1 MALFKISKGKSNKLP
16 VTYKEGHCYF
26 TTDDG
31 KFYVDTT
38 DTAAGRVA
46 LNALYSDANRVQ
58 ELSSGA
64 DLNGI
69 IEPGYYGVF
78 ASATAQSLLNNPLSA
93 TATGIMLRVYK
104 IGTSYY
110 QEVSGTLE
118 GGTYIRRYS
127 SSWSAWRQ
135 LALVTDNVASATKL
149 KTARTVR
156 VNLASTSTAS
166 FNGTANITPG
176 VNGILGIAN
185 GGTGNTTGTAA
196 QVTNSFILKV
206 NSGTT
211 EGTSLYTFNGSA
223 AKTLDIIAG
232 TNVTLTAEA
241 GKLTIASANTT
252 YSANNG
258 ISLSGTTFSNSGV
271 RSIATGT
278 ANGTISVNTNGTA
291 ADVAVKGLGSLAYSS
306 ATYAGGTA
314 VTLNGASKAGSTASF
329 FAPTTAGTSGQFL
342 KSNGSGAPTWTSI
355 SVAGLTHIGT
365 SQPTSSDYVL
375 WVDTDEDAGTAM
387 RSDAIKYKTFS
398 IATSAWSGTGPY
410 TYTMTAT
417 GVTANSAILNLTLDA
432 TS

>member
-1 MALFKISKGKSNKLP
+1 
-16 VTYKEGHCYF
+16 
-26 TTDDG
+26 
-31 KFYVDTT
+31 
-38 DTAAGRVA
+38 
-46 LNALYSDANRVQ
+46 
-58 ELSSGA
+58 
-64 DLNGI
+64 
-69 IEPGYYGVF
+69 
-78 ASATAQSLLNNPLSA
+78 
-93 TATGIMLRVYK
+93 MLRVYK

-110 QEVSGTLE
+110 QEISGTLE

-149 KTARTVR
+149 KTARTIR

-176 VNGILGIAN
+176 VDGILGIAN

-196 QVTNSFILKV
+196 KVTNSFILKI

-223 AKTLDIIAG
+223 AKTLDIVAG

-241 GKLTIASANTT
+241 GKLTIASTNTT

-271 RSIATGT
+271 RSVATGS
-278 ANGTISVNTNGTA
+278 ANGTISVNTNGTT

-375 WVDTDEDAGTAM
+375 WVDTDEEALQMISKTEAESMNTATQNL
-387 RSDAIKYKTFS
+387 IKNHLKYKTFS
-398 IATSAWSGTGPY
+398 IGTGNWSGSGPY

-417 GVTANSAILNLTLDA
+417 GITANSAILNLTLDA
-432 TS
+432 TSQTYQKAQLDWETKANQIVLSTATKPTGTISGYLIAADVAVI